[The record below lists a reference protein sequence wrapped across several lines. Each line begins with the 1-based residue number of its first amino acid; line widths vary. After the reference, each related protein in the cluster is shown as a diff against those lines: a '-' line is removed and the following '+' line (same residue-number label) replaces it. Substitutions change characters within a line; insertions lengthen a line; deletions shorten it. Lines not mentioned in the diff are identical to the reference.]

1 MNQRKRANLKFYNKK
16 YSQNMNIFYTF
27 ATDQNPFIISNLQ
40 FVASEIYLIEHKI
53 IQLTLLYN
61 L

>member
-1 MNQRKRANLKFYNKK
+1 
-16 YSQNMNIFYTF
+16 MNIFYTF